1 MNEKTDNDLVN
12 EILEGKTENFKE
24 LILRYQ
30 KPVFNLVIKMVRN
43 YDEAKDITQNIFIKA
58 YYNLSTYNFNH
69 KFFSWLY
76 RIGVNESLNF
86 INNRKQYDEFYEEN
100 FKSDKSPAEI
110 LEKNEESVKIQN
122 AIEML
127 KEEYRTLIILKH
139 FQELSYEEIAEV
151 VNIPVNKV
159 KSRLFTARNLLKEII
174 IRKGA
179 FENE

>member
-1 MNEKTDNDLVN
+1 MNEKNDNELIS
-12 EILEGKTENFKE
+12 EILNGKTEIYKE
-24 LILRYQ
+24 VILRYQ
-30 KPVFNLVIKMVRN
+30 KPVFNLVIRMVRN

-58 YYNLSTYNFNH
+58 YYNLSTFNFDH

-86 INNRKQYDEFYEEN
+86 INNRKQYDEYYEEN
-100 FKSDKSPAEI
+100 YRTDKSPADI
-110 LEKNEESVKIQN
+110 IEKNEESIKIHN

-139 FQELSYEEIAEV
+139 FQELSYEEIADV
-151 VNIPVNKV
+151 VSIPVKKV

-174 IRKGA
+174 IRKGE

>member
-1 MNEKTDNDLVN
+1 MNEKTDNELISEVLN
-12 EILEGKTENFKE
+12 NKAENYKE

-30 KPVFNLVIKMVRN
+30 KPVFNLVIRMVRN

-58 YYNLSTYNFNH
+58 YYNLATFNFEH

-86 INNRKQYDEFYEEN
+86 INNRKQYDEYYEEN
-100 FKSDKSPAEI
+100 FRNEKSPADI
-110 LEKNEESVKIQN
+110 FEKNEESIKIHKAVN
-122 AIEML
+122 ML

-139 FQELSYEEIAEV
+139 FQELSYDEIAEV
-151 VNIPVNKV
+151 VSIPVNKV
-159 KSRLFTARNLLKEII
+159 KSRLFTARNLLKEIMV
-174 IRKGA
+174 RKGD